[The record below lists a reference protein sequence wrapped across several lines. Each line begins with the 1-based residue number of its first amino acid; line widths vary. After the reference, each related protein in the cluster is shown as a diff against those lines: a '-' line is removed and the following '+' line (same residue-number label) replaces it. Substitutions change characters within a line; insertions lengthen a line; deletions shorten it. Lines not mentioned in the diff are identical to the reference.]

1 MGSRRHAARERRGRH
16 LGLVFQG
23 NDMTP
28 LIPPDP
34 RAQSSDP
41 VGRSRSRLAGA
52 GEGEGEGKRELGCR
66 PRCKPS
72 RSSGRV
78 VREQAVRGALLGLLG
93 RARAGRA
100 EALAAAFAAGP
111 HYRLI
116 Q

>member
-1 MGSRRHAARERRGRH
+1 
-16 LGLVFQG
+16 
-23 NDMTP
+23 MTP

-41 VGRSRSRLAGA
+41 VGRSRSRRAGA
-52 GEGEGEGKRELGCR
+52 GEGEGKRELGCR

-72 RSSGRV
+72 RSSGQAV
-78 VREQAVRGALLGLLG
+78 LEQAVRGALLGLLG

-111 HYRLI
+111 HNV
-116 Q
+116 

>member
-1 MGSRRHAARERRGRH
+1 
-16 LGLVFQG
+16 
-23 NDMTP
+23 MTP

-41 VGRSRSRLAGA
+41 VGRSRSRRAGA
-52 GEGEGEGKRELGCR
+52 GEGEGKRELGCR

-72 RSSGRV
+72 RLSGRA
-78 VREQAVRGALLGLLG
+78 VREQAVLLGLLG

-111 HYRLI
+111 HFRLV